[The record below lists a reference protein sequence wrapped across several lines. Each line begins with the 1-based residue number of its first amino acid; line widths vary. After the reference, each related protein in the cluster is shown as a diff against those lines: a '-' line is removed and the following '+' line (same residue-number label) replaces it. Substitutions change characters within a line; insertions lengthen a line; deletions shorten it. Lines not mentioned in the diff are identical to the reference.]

1 MRKLLILPMLFLS
14 LLALGQGGIIK
25 GKVVDGKNMPLAFAR
40 VLVVGTESVAQTGF
54 EGEFTLNV
62 EAGVHS
68 IKITPMELSLGEKT
82 KTNIK
87 VLAGATVDL
96 GTISIEADPAGKE
109 LTTTVIKV
117 AKTGTESEEDALKE
131 KLEQKEI
138 VEVVSQEK
146 MADLGVSDAAEGAKS
161 SPGVSVEGGK
171 YVYVRGLGD
180 RYNKTTLNGL
190 EVPGL
195 DPDKNAVQ
203 MDIFP
208 SNVIGGLTIKKSF
221 VAHLPADF
229 AGGVIDIQLK
239 TPSKRDIGISTSL
252 GYVPT
257 MHFNSDYYT
266 YDRNSGDVLGNGA
279 SSRAIPAY
287 NLSQDNVTR
296 MNKFDAALAPYQ
308 KSSLM
313 DYSLGAHWGNKKV
326 LNKGSLAYTV
336 ALSYSEKTRFY
347 QDVEQNRYALA
358 TNPDITNLI
367 VRSTQKGDYGT
378 NEVLATAL
386 GGLTYSMSEHTTFNF
401 SAMRLQNGLSQ
412 AGVFDFEAPTNDPF
426 SAIQYNL
433 EYNERTLS
441 NFFVG
446 GKHTFSDSSK
456 WELEW
461 KLSPTFSSMDDPDIR
476 STRYNLSNATPYG
489 TEAGL
494 PTRIWRSMNETNYAG
509 KVDLTKSFKFNDT
522 IAKIKFGGAATM
534 KERDFQI
541 EFYQILVNSLSKL
554 DVGEDPNEIFNSEN
568 IYGSSDAPSGAGF
581 YAGPPSSFTSS
592 DPNKFNS
599 SSAYFAGYVSTELML
614 TKKIEAIAGVRVEQ
628 FSINYTGYNDN
639 EDKYAINQ
647 NMLNNLDVFPTLAF
661 AYNISKNQKF
671 RLSGTKTIAR
681 PSFKEMSFASIIDP
695 ISGITFL
702 GGMNAI
708 DDWDGNL
715 VKTDIYNADV
725 RWEMV
730 MKQAQTV
737 SISSFYKYFLNPIE
751 MIQIAGAD
759 GNFQPRNVGNA
770 EVFGAELEGKK
781 QLSFISDNLKR
792 FAVSFN
798 YTYTSSRVK
807 MSNMVR
813 NSKEQNKRTG
823 EVVGEYRDMAG
834 QAPFLINGGFAYE
847 GPKDSSAFAFL
858 KLGVYYN
865 VQGKTLQY
873 VGITERPDVYSVPF
887 HSLNFTAS
895 KKFGPKKQYKIN
907 VKASN
912 LLNDIKEKVFVSYN
926 TSDQIFS
933 SLTPARSFKIG
944 FSMKF

>member
-1 MRKLLILPMLFLS
+1 MILVSLI
-14 LLALGQGGIIK
+14 AVGQGGIIK

-40 VLVVGTESVAQTGF
+40 VLVIGTETAAQTGF

-68 IKITPMELSLGEKT
+68 IKITPMELSLGEKIEN
-82 KTNIK
+82 NIK

-96 GTISIEADPAGKE
+96 GIIKIEADPAGKE

-117 AKTGTESEEDALKE
+117 AKTGTESEEDALK
-131 KLEQKEI
+131 KKFEQNEI
-138 VEVVSQEK
+138 VEEISQEK
-146 MADLGVSDAAEGAKS
+146 MDDLGVSDAAEGAKS

-190 EVPGL
+190 EIPGL

-221 VAHLPADF
+221 VADLPADF
-229 AGGVIDIQLK
+229 AGGIIDIQVK

-252 GYVPT
+252 GYLPA
-257 MHFNSDYYT
+257 MHFNSDYYA

-279 SSRAIPAY
+279 SSRAIPEY
-287 NLSQDNVTR
+287 NLSQDNITL

-308 KSSLM
+308 KSSLL
-313 DYSLGAHWGNKKV
+313 DYSLGAHLGNKKV

-358 TNPDITNLI
+358 TNPDITDLI
-367 VRSTQKGDYGT
+367 TRSTQKGDYGT

-426 SAIQYNL
+426 KAIQYNL

-461 KLSPTFSSMDDPDIR
+461 KLSPTFSSMNDPDIR

-494 PTRIWRSMNETNYAG
+494 PTRIWRNMQESNYAG
-509 KVDLTKSFKFNDT
+509 KVDVTRAFKFNDT
-522 IAKIKFGGAATM
+522 IAKVKFGGAATM

-541 EFYQILVNSLSKL
+541 EFYQILVNSLSNL
-554 DVGEDPNEIFNSEN
+554 GMGTDPNEIFMDEN
-568 IYGSSDAPSGAGF
+568 VFGSSDAPAGSGF

-599 SSAYFAGYVSTELML
+599 SSAYFAGYVATELML
-614 TKKIEAIAGVRVEQ
+614 TKKLEAIAGVRVEQ

-647 NMLNNLDVFPTLAF
+647 KMLDNLDVFPALAF
-661 AYNISKNQKF
+661 AYNISENQKF

-725 RWEMV
+725 RWEIV

-737 SISSFYKYFLNPIE
+737 SISSFYKYFSNPIE

-770 EVFGAELEGKK
+770 EVFGAEFEGKK
-781 QLSFISDNLKR
+781 QLNFISDKLKR
-792 FAVSFN
+792 FAVIFN

-813 NSKEQNKRTG
+813 NSKEQNKRSG
-823 EVVGEYRDMAG
+823 EVVGDYRDMAG
-834 QAPFLINGGFAYE
+834 QAPYLINGGFAYE
-847 GPKDSSAFAFL
+847 GPKDSSMFSFF
-858 KLGVYYN
+858 KFGVYYN

-933 SLTPARSFKIG
+933 SITPAQSFKIG